1 MSSKTSINKL
11 ELEKFEPLAKEWWD
25 KEGEFKILHQIN
37 PIRLSYIMDTIR
49 SHFNINE
56 VEYSALKL
64 NILDVG
70 CGGGLVSAGLAQYLH
85 NLKGSTITG
94 IDALQS
100 NIDIATTYAQEQNF
114 SIKYLKST
122 VEELITD
129 NKQYEIV
136 LCLEVIEHVDNI
148 ADFIKNLSNLVKPNG
163 MIIIST
169 INRTLKAYMLAIIMA
184 EYFLHWVTKGTHDY
198 HKFLKPSEIYSMFNK
213 NNIALK
219 ALKGLSYNLL
229 NQEWQLSDNI
239 EVNYFAYL
247 TPLTS

>member
-11 ELEKFEPLAKEWWD
+11 ELEKFEPLATEWWD
-25 KEGEFKILHQIN
+25 NEGEFKILHQIN

-56 VEYSALKL
+56 AEYPDLKL

-70 CGGGLVSAGLAQYLH
+70 CGGGLVSAGLVQYIK
-85 NLKGSTITG
+85 NVSITG

-100 NIDIATTYAQEQNF
+100 NIDIATIYAKEQNL

-148 ADFIKNLSNLVKPNG
+148 ADFIQNLANLVKPNG

-198 HKFLKPSEIYSMFNK
+198 RKFLKPSEIYSMFYK